1 MIKEFKE
8 FAMKG
13 NVVDMAIGIIIGAA
27 FGSIVKSLVS
37 DIIMPPMSFLLKNV
51 NFSNFFIVLKKGS
64 TPGPYASLIQ
74 AQTAGAIT
82 LNYGL
87 FLNTIIS
94 FFIIAFAVF
103 FIVRV
108 INRLKR
114 ADTAAAVLN
123 TKECPFC
130 QSVIPIKAIRCP
142 HCTSDL
148 QMAAK

>member
-37 DIIMPPMSFLLKNV
+37 DIVMPPISLLLKKV
-51 NFSNFFIVLKKGS
+51 NFSNFFIVLKQGVI
-64 TPGPYASLIQ
+64 PGPYASLVQ
-74 AQTAGAIT
+74 AQKAGAIT
-82 LNYGL
+82 INYGL
-87 FLNTIIS
+87 FLNTIVS
-94 FFIIAFAVF
+94 FFIIAFVVF
-103 FIVRV
+103 FIVRA

-114 ADTAAAVLN
+114 ADAAAAVSN

-130 QSVIPIKAIRCP
+130 MSTIPIKAIRCP
-142 HCTSDL
+142 YCTTEL
-148 QMAAK
+148 NPIEK

>member
-94 FFIIAFAVF
+94 FFIIAFVVF
-103 FIVRV
+103 FIVRA

-114 ADTAAAVLN
+114 ADAAAAVSN

-130 QSVIPIKAIRCP
+130 MSTIPIKAIRCP
-142 HCTSDL
+142 YCTTEL
-148 QMAAK
+148 NPIEK